1 MGQSLF
7 ISGIAVLQPGDDFS
21 GRRAL
26 SRPRSLLHMRSCIR
40 RLFSRKPEVL
50 NPCQGDG
57 ASVDLYLLFLSRK
70 VRTRRKASA
79 AVASCAGLAPSCFS
93 GDSGCCV
100 LFWFLRA
107 PRCHTAGQALSGRG
121 FPPATRV
128 IRPRFR

>member
-26 SRPRSLLHMRSCIR
+26 SRPRSLLHVRSCIR

-79 AVASCAGLAPSCFS
+79 AVASCAGLRSFMLLWRLRLL
-93 GDSGCCV
+93 CV
-100 LFWFLRA
+100 VLVPASTPLPYGRPGA
-107 PRCHTAGQALSGRG
+107 VGRG